1 MGSGSLAT
9 AVSADGFKWTRIDG
23 PLTRG
28 AVMVPTATRD
38 DFDST
43 HVATGDVI
51 RYGDE
56 RVMVYHEG
64 NHGTP
69 SSEGLDAEYRFSGY
83 VLRLGSARSRD
94 SVNWTRI

>member
-1 MGSGSLAT
+1 MMQRREVLS
-9 AVSADGFKWTRIDG
+9 AVGAI
-23 PLTRG
+23 G
-28 AVMVPTATRD
+28 AVGVAIALGQWRMWYYCRD
-38 DFDST
+38 T